1 MTEDMLINNLVLLQS
16 RIWKVKHGFSQ
27 IAIGITKRCDAHYKC
42 DK

>member
-16 RIWKVKHGFSQ
+16 RIWKVRLGFSQ
-27 IAIGITKRCDAHYKC
+27 IAIGITKRCDGHYRC